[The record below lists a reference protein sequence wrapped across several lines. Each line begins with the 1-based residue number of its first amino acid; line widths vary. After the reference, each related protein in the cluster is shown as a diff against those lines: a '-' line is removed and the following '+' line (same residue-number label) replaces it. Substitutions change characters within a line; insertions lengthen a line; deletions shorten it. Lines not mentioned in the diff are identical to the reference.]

1 MRRAAARAGS
11 ADLTRLAGGALL
23 ALPGL
28 AVVYLGFNAGGFFP
42 GATGLAAVVLIAVLA
57 VRIVAA
63 PDPLAGFSPAV
74 ALALLA
80 MVLLSLW
87 TLGSSAWSDS
97 DSRALVEF
105 DRVLLYAA
113 ALALFGTVERTPAN
127 VRRMLAGLALGMLVV
142 CGAGLISRT
151 LPDLLPV
158 LPNRENSR
166 LSYPLSYSNAVGLL
180 AALATVFCFHF
191 SADESGARWSRILG
205 AAAVPALA
213 ATLLLT
219 FSRAGIGALALA
231 LVVYAVVA
239 RPRGLAGAA
248 LAVLPASAVA
258 AAAAYAADA
267 LAQPDPTTATAV
279 AQGRN
284 VLLIVAAAA
293 LGAGAVRWA
302 TLGLDRRLSA
312 LTVSRRTG
320 RRAAAAVAVAFVAV
334 VVATGL
340 PGAVATQVERFTDQ
354 NEVPV
359 GTQRDRLTEV
369 GNNGRV
375 DNWRVALD
383 MFDEARLHG
392 VGAGTYPVRWA
403 RDRPLPAT
411 VNDGHSLYL
420 ESLGELGLVGGGLLL
435 LALATILVGAAVRT
449 SQGPRALYGAV
460 FTGLLTWVVH
470 AGVDWDWEMPVGT
483 LWVFAAGG
491 LVLADAPG
499 ADRGARPPGAVL
511 RVGLSLALLVVAITP
526 ASVALSQKRLNQS
539 VDAFREGD
547 CTRSVQRALQSNR
560 AVPSRAEPLQLMA
573 FCDARVPGLAG
584 LSIRQ
589 MDAAVRRD
597 PENWEFQY
605 SLALVR
611 GAAGRDPRPAARRAL
626 ELNPWE
632 PLTRQAVKRFATAS
646 RRAWVR
652 RARSAQLP
660 FQAQRR

>member
-1 MRRAAARAGS
+1 MRRAAGRAGS
-11 ADLTRLAGGALL
+11 ADLTRLAGGALP

-42 GATGLAAVVLIAVLA
+42 GATGLAAVILIAVLA
-57 VRIVAA
+57 VRLVAA
-63 PDPLAGFSPAV
+63 PNPLAGFSPAV

-151 LPDLLPV
+151 LPDVLPV

-205 AAAVPALA
+205 AAAVPGLA

-231 LVVYAVVA
+231 LVVYALVA

-284 VLLIVAAAA
+284 VLL
-293 LGAGAVRWA
+293 
-302 TLGLDRRLSA
+302 DRR
-312 LTVSRRTG
+312 RG
-320 RRAAAAVAVAFVAV
+320 R
-334 VVATGL
+334 
-340 PGAVATQVERFTDQ
+340 PGGGGG
-354 NEVPV
+354 PV
-359 GTQRDRLTEV
+359 G
-369 GNNGRV
+369 
-375 DNWRVALD
+375 
-383 MFDEARLHG
+383 
-392 VGAGTYPVRWA
+392 
-403 RDRPLPAT
+403 
-411 VNDGHSLYL
+411 
-420 ESLGELGLVGGGLLL
+420 
-435 LALATILVGAAVRT
+435 
-449 SQGPRALYGAV
+449 
-460 FTGLLTWVVH
+460 H
-470 AGVDWDWEMPVGT
+470 AGPGP
-483 LWVFAAGG
+483 
-491 LVLADAPG
+491 APG
-499 ADRGARPPGAVL
+499 GPD
-511 RVGLSLALLVVAITP
+511 
-526 ASVALSQKRLNQS
+526 
-539 VDAFREGD
+539 GD
-547 CTRSVQRALQSNR
+547 
-560 AVPSRAEPLQLMA
+560 P
-573 FCDARVPGLAG
+573 RVP
-584 LSIRQ
+584 
-589 MDAAVRRD
+589 
-597 PENWEFQY
+597 
-605 SLALVR
+605 
-611 GAAGRDPRPAARRAL
+611 AAGRRPRWPWPPWRSSWRPGSPARWRRRSSDS
-626 ELNPWE
+626 P
-632 PLTRQAVKRFATAS
+632 TRTRSRSAPSATA
-646 RRAWVR
+646 
-652 RARSAQLP
+652 
-660 FQAQRR
+660 